1 MGDLPQRGPKV
12 PEAPSEAAP
21 SHILVVDDDAL
32 IAMSTVDMIEDLGH
46 RTLEAHSGRKALDIL
61 RSDVKIDL
69 MITDYSMPQ
78 MTGAELILAAR
89 QVRPDLPILLASG
102 YADLPGN
109 TQLDVPRLNKP
120 FDQRQLAVQINKA
133 LAG

>member
-1 MGDLPQRGPKV
+1 
-12 PEAPSEAAP
+12 
-21 SHILVVDDDAL
+21 VDDDAL

-46 RTLEAHSGRKALDIL
+46 RAVEAHSGSKALEII

-69 MITDYSMPQ
+69 MITDYSMPRL
-78 MTGAELILAAR
+78 TGAELILAAR
-89 QVRPDLPILLASG
+89 QVRPDLPIVLASG

-120 FDQRQLAVQINKA
+120 YDQRQLATQINKA